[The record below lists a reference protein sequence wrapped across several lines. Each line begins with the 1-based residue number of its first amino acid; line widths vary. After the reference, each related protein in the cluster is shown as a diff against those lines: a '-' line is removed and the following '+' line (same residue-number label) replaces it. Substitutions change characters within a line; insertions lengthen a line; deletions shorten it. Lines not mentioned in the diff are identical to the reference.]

1 MGTLPLCVPPRPL
14 LFLSLVPY
22 AACAA
27 CSGPFSSPSSFFSAP
42 SSSSSVLPSLSFP
55 VCRAGGLRSFAPH
68 GSRPPSVPPSAVFLC
83 ENFCFLNLLSSS
95 ALRVLSVFFVLWS
108 KKKFQKDLEI
118 RKKAVPLQS
127 RLRNGRPC
135 RGVSSVK
142 SQPLRCSSAC
152 FSGISPAL
160 GPPENFLKKVLENR
174 KKGLPLQPRFKRE
187 RNSKFIEKTE
197 KYKYKQVPRIQ

>member
-1 MGTLPLCVPPRPL
+1 MKYNDCTDGFLSLCPEMFGCPYRNFPELFRPL
-14 LFLSLVPY
+14 LPLSCLPFLSLY
-22 AACAA
+22 AAMGA
-27 CSGPFSSPSSFFSAP
+27 CCPLRRPAPALLRSLRLPFFCVKISVFSTFCPPVRCVSCLCFSSCG
-42 SSSSSVLPSLSFP
+42 V
-55 VCRAGGLRSFAPH
+55 
-68 GSRPPSVPPSAVFLC
+68 
-83 ENFCFLNLLSSS
+83 
-95 ALRVLSVFFVLWS
+95 